1 MSQVKLFTFNAS
13 SFSLDPSIE
22 SFLKFKGALSL
33 DFGTTAYINSEAMP
47 AVLSELVERS
57 KTDAPSGADLVTQL
71 KAEVGRYGAER
82 QRVLEDNARLESQI
96 RSHSADAASLKEQ
109 AAGAARMIE
118 TLKAENAR
126 LQATLKN
133 TPAAPAAQTVQGDDK
148 LEQSYEKLQKE
159 FQALRAQSAEELT
172 SLKVLEDENEGLTQ
186 ELDQLRNRLK
196 NAAVPK
202 AGEAL

>member
-1 MSQVKLFTFNAS
+1 MSQIKLFTFNAS

-22 SFLKFKGALSL
+22 SFLKSKGALSL
-33 DFGTTAYINSEAMP
+33 DFGTTAYINSGAMP

-57 KTDAPSGADLVTQL
+57 KTDAPSSADLVTQL

-82 QRVLEDNARLESQI
+82 QSVLEDKARLESQI

-172 SLKVLEDENEGLTQ
+172 SLKVLEDENEELTQ